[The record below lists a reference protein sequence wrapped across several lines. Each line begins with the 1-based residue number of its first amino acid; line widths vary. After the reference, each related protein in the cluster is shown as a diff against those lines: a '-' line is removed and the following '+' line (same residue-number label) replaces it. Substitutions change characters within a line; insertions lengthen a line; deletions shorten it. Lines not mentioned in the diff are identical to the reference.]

1 MPITPEQLAEW
12 RAACEAASS
21 DLDLARLAQ
30 HVPTLLDEVERL
42 RATEKRR
49 RRERMRL
56 RAEWRVARMACAYA
70 KHDLATAREEAD
82 YWLATIGEAGVE
94 FEDSRVSYVS
104 IQISREDW
112 IKANNAYMAARAANE
127 EKP

>member
-1 MPITPEQLAEW
+1 MPITLEYLAEV

-30 HVPTLLDEVERL
+30 HVPTLLDEVERM

-56 RAEWRVARMACAYA
+56 RAEWRVARAARA
-70 KHDLATAREEAD
+70 HAERGLATAREEAG
-82 YWLATIGEAGVE
+82 YWLATVAEAGVE
-94 FEDSRVSYVS
+94 AEDPRVGYVS

-112 IKANNAYMAARAANE
+112 LRARAEYQAARAASE